1 MRHFPLN
8 FRFYVKN
15 INDLSCNYF
24 GVIEVKQYCMLRKA
38 KKELYRHIFC
48 AINLPRPIETDTL
61 AMKSTRL
68 VSYHTLHHN
77 IELDPNDARHPQ
89 SDNFFAKWI

>member
-1 MRHFPLN
+1 MRQFLLN

-15 INDLSCNYF
+15 INDLSCTYF
-24 GVIEVKQYCMLRKA
+24 GVKQYCMLRKA
-38 KKELYRHIFC
+38 KKSFTDTSFVQ
-48 AINLPRPIETDTL
+48 NLLRPIETDTL

-89 SDNFFAKWI
+89 SDNFFANWI

>member
-1 MRHFPLN
+1 MREAGGSSTPIE
-8 FRFYVKN
+8 

-24 GVIEVKQYCMLRKA
+24 GVKQYCMLRKA
-38 KKELYRHIFC
+38 KKSFNTSFVQLIW
-48 AINLPRPIETDTL
+48 PIETDTL

-77 IELDPNDARHPQ
+77 IELDPNDARPQ
-89 SDNFFAKWI
+89 SDNFFANWI

>member
-1 MRHFPLN
+1 MKSVVVPAQTCRTPLATMGTDSDV
-8 FRFYVKN
+8 F
-15 INDLSCNYF
+15 
-24 GVIEVKQYCMLRKA
+24 A
-38 KKELYRHIFC
+38 
-48 AINLPRPIETDTL
+48 DTL

-89 SDNFFAKWI
+89 SDNFFANWI

>member
-1 MRHFPLN
+1 MRPFPLN

-15 INDLSCNYF
+15 INDLRCNYF
-24 GVIEVKQYCMLRKA
+24 GVKQYCMLRKA

-48 AINLPRPIETDTL
+48 AINLIRPIETDTL

-89 SDNFFAKWI
+89 SDNFVANWI